1 MFMSA
6 TITPSDSATTD
17 MAPHVV
23 LEPGVVAADTGGRLG
38 RQFERHEDARE
49 V

>member
-1 MFMSA
+1 
-6 TITPSDSATTD
+6 

-23 LEPGVVAADTGGRLG
+23 LKPGVVTADAGGRLG
-38 RQFERHEDARE
+38 RQFERHEDAKE

>member
-1 MFMSA
+1 M
-6 TITPSDSATTD
+6 T
-17 MAPHVV
+17 PHVV
-23 LEPGVVAADTGGRLG
+23 LEPGVVAADAGGRLG